1 VPGSL
6 PRLKK
11 RAEFLRVAGLRLKWA
26 APGLI
31 LQIGP
36 RSDEAP
42 TGVRV
47 GFTASR
53 KVGNAVLRNR
63 SRRRLK
69 AAAAEIMPA
78 EARSDC
84 DYVLIARP
92 ETAKRPF
99 NLLLED
105 LRTALRRVK
114 TPRNTLAG
122 NTTESPKDRS

>member
-1 VPGSL
+1 
-6 PRLKK
+6 
-11 RAEFLRVAGLRLKWA
+11 
-26 APGLI
+26 
-31 LQIGP
+31 
-36 RSDEAP
+36 
-42 TGVRV
+42 V

-69 AAAAEIMPA
+69 AAAAQLMPDD
-78 EARSDC
+78 ARPDC

-92 ETAKRPF
+92 ETVTRPF
-99 NLLLED
+99 DLLLED

-122 NTTESPKDRS
+122 NATESPKDRS

>member
-1 VPGSL
+1 MPGSL

-69 AAAAEIMPA
+69 AAAAEVMPD

>member
-6 PRLKK
+6 SRLKK

-26 APGLI
+26 APGLV

-36 RSDEAP
+36 RNENLP

-69 AAAAEIMPA
+69 AAAAEIMPS

-92 ETAKRPF
+92 ETVRRPY

-114 TPRNTLAG
+114 TPRNTLAE
-122 NTTESPKDRS
+122 NATESPKDKP